1 MTVNEFPVS
10 GGFLICTNGS
20 LVTPETCRFCMHSR
34 YFVINGVQER
44 SPALAFCLKE
54 RVTKEVDVKR
64 STAVG
69 CAEGRG
75 DGYSSIGNIL
85 S

>member
-20 LVTPETCRFCMHSR
+20 RVTPETCRFCMHSR